1 MTSAPNQP
9 SRLPNASQQFSKVW
23 QKISGKK
30 LFLFLDFD
38 GTLAPIVP
46 NPEDAGLSERGR
58 EILQKLAKQVPVA
71 LLSGR
76 DRADVARKVGLDN
89 LVYAGS
95 HGFDITGPN
104 ALEMQYQGGVEAL
117 PDLEKAHQRLEEKLE
132 RVEGAW
138 AERKKYAIAI
148 HYRHTPDALVS
159 KVEEEVKA
167 AVADSAKLKLV
178 GGKKIFELKPNFDW
192 HKGRALEWLL
202 NELAEDKNTVPIFIG
217 DDVTDEDALKVIH
230 QNGVGVLAG
239 DHGDKTW
246 ARYRVED
253 TVEVED
259 FLQKLSEAV

>member
-9 SRLPNASQQFSKVW
+9 TSLPNASQQFNTIW
-23 QKISGKK
+23 QEIRGKN

-46 NPEDAGLSERGR
+46 DPEDAGLSERGR
-58 EILQKLAKQVPVA
+58 SILQKLATQVPVA
-71 LLSGR
+71 ILSGR
-76 DRADVARKVGLDN
+76 DRTDVAKKIGLDN

-104 ALEMQYQGGVEAL
+104 NLEMQYEGGVEAL
-117 PDLEKAHQRLEEKLE
+117 PDLGKAHKRLEEKLE
-132 RVEGAW
+132 HIEGAW
-138 AERKKYAIAI
+138 AERKKFAIAV
-148 HYRHTPDALVS
+148 HYRHTPEDRVS
-159 KVEEEVKA
+159 EVESEVKK
-167 AVADSAKLKLV
+167 AVADSSKLKLV

-230 QNGVGVLAG
+230 QSGIGILAG

-246 ARYRVED
+246 ARYIVAD
-253 TVEVED
+253 TIEVED